1 MERVMPTIIE
11 VAAMAR
17 VSTATVSRV
26 LSQPD
31 RVAEPTRDRV
41 LAVVRELGYAPNV
54 AARTLRTLRAA
65 KILLTVPDISNP
77 FFASVIRG
85 AEEAAR
91 DAGYAVV
98 LGDTRHDPEVEDQ
111 YAAMLSRR
119 EVDGMIFLGHR
130 LPESLRVVVSR
141 DGAPIVNGCEYSPE
155 LGVSGVYIDN
165 EAAAT
170 DMMEH
175 LIALGHRDIGLVTGP
190 PISPLTHHRQS
201 AAMLTAARHGIAD
214 RVHVHVGDYSAQ
226 SGFEQTQALLA
237 RGVSAI
243 FCFSDEM
250 AFGAISAVAA
260 ASLSCPD
267 DVSVAGFD
275 DLPLARF
282 YQPAL
287 TTIAQPKAQI
297 GRKAVELL
305 METLRRDETG
315 IQQVTLPHEL
325 LVRGSTA
332 AYRG

>member
-201 AAMLTAARHGIAD
+201 AAMLAAARHGIAD

-260 ASLSCPD
+260 AGLSCPD